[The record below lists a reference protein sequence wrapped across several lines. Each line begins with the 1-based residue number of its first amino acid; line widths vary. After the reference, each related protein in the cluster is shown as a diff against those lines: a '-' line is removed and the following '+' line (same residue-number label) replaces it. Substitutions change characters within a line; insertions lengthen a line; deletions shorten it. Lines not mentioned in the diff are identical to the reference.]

1 MIQPFALT
9 ATLDLT
15 ETTNVTETTEISTEH
30 ADRPSLPNAPFRV
43 LLVEDKHAGARLDR
57 FLVDTVPELSRARVK
72 AMIEDGQVRLN
83 GYRARKGDAVAVGQ
97 VVELLAPPPPRDFDP
112 IPQPDSPIKYKVLY
126 EDADVI
132 VVDKPTGVP
141 THPLEP
147 NETGTLVNVLVSRYP
162 EIIGVGFAR
171 KEAGLLHRLDSDTSG
186 VVVIAR

>member
-97 VVELLAPPPPRDFDP
+97 VVELLAPPPFQLKGTGYL
-112 IPQPDSPIKYKVLY
+112 IHLT
-126 EDADVI
+126 DVRTI
-132 VVDKPTGVP
+132 RV
-141 THPLEP
+141 E
-147 NETGTLVNVLVSRYP
+147 SRYD
-162 EIIGVGFAR
+162 
-171 KEAGLLHRLDSDTSG
+171 KLQ
-186 VVVIAR
+186 